1 MKKLLLLCLTLLA
14 GLTVSAK
21 LIATYWTADGQL
33 HKLPEESQ
41 TLFVPAEAV
50 AVDLRGHATVNVATI
65 NVSSAN
71 PNCLYYFDAN
81 ASLPKGLQETYHN
94 VILGMESTMIQINED
109 YDFYCP
115 ITFNSQ
121 FVSFLMRPTNDSGH
135 VQGYSETLVLPF
147 NPERAL
153 FYELNEVVDMRYSN
167 LLKVFRYERCEH
179 DSLVFSK
186 VNKIDEMEAYQPYIL
201 GARIQSS
208 LLFMAE
214 NAVVPMTR
222 EAIIYNHGGY
232 DMTGTT
238 VARTFPGFSYMYAA
252 EANGFSFVFDGRLAP
267 FRACFVPSDISYA
280 TGHAFFLPFKD
291 DMWETD
297 SGSEATSIESRQL
310 QLASDNLP
318 VYSLNGQHMI
328 DIDILRSRQQTLRRG
343 LYIVGG
349 KKILVR

>member
-21 LIATYWTADGQL
+21 LTATYWTADGQL

-153 FYELNEVVDMRYSN
+153 FYELNEVVDMCYSN

-267 FRACFVPSDISYA
+267 FRACFVPSDINYA
-280 TGHAFFLPFKD
+280 TFSAFLPFKD